1 MTNILTISYISL
13 NVFSVVSKEKAAFF
27 VCFSNRQI
35 NEGFENANSITFWNM
50 YVNMVVVGCSDN
62 RTNES
67 GWWLVAGGRR
77 CWLHCCTS
85 TEQTD
90 RRTDRQN
97 GLY

>member
-1 MTNILTISYISL
+1 MYFLWFQKKKL
-13 NVFSVVSKEKAAFF
+13 RFF

-67 GWWLVAGGRR
+67 GWWLVAGGVGCIVAVVPNR
-77 CWLHCCTS
+77 L
-85 TEQTD
+85 TD
-90 RRTDRQN
+90 RQTGRQN